1 MGFIEA
7 LLRKNGVRQ
16 GREIVCVN
24 VNAGEMCLER
34 RWPGNRFAELIR
46 EILRRGLATV
56 VLIGAPGEQAYVQ
69 SVVDLVGPAPDLVNL
84 AGELSVEQLL
94 ALLKRARFLLTN
106 DAGPLHL
113 ASACGTPTIALF
125 GPESPLLYGP
135 VGNGHMVFYK
145 RVHCS
150 PCLTVANDKTPPC
163 RGNNICMSAI
173 SVEEVFAA
181 VERYLGKGLQ
191 PLCLVS
197 SPNTSV

>member
-1 MGFIEA
+1 MDATRSLGSA
-7 LLRKNGVRQ
+7 SPSNG
-16 GREIVCVN
+16 
-24 VNAGEMCLER
+24 AGKHAANPPTLC
-34 RWPGNRFAELIR
+34 
-46 EILRRGLATV
+46 
-56 VLIGAPGEQAYVQ
+56 
-69 SVVDLVGPAPDLVNL
+69 
-84 AGELSVEQLL
+84 SVE
-94 ALLKRARFLLTN
+94 RA
-106 DAGPLHL
+106 
-113 ASACGTPTIALF
+113 TIALF

-197 SPNTSV
+197 SQNTSV